1 MCIRRPTVCLQLVF
15 MPFSCQYFSW
25 NSFHLGRV
33 CATENPES
41 CQVRKGSGKILP
53 NIMWLMG
60 GKMMNRSIRTSSGW
74 VLVFGV
80 VFTVSS
86 ISCSF
91 TNTIEKSF
99 DFTSSTT
106 PSSWYFPGALQ
117 KQQKIVYFSKANFGR
132 LKEDMASGHGKYLTS
147 LATLMEVPKA
157 HHQEF
162 FVMTKDNFHNLF
174 PTEQVTPEEMLL
186 TLSKTLP
193 ASTISI
199 DELALNKG

>member
-1 MCIRRPTVCLQLVF
+1 MKPLIGT
-15 MPFSCQYFSW
+15 
-25 NSFHLGRV
+25 HLGTV
-33 CATENPES
+33 F
-41 CQVRKGSGKILP
+41 
-53 NIMWLMG
+53 
-60 GKMMNRSIRTSSGW
+60 
-74 VLVFGV
+74 VLGAA
-80 VFTVSS
+80 FTLSS

-106 PSSWYFPGALQ
+106 PSSWYFPGELQ
-117 KQQKIVYFSKANFGR
+117 KQQKIVYFSRANFWR

-147 LATLMEVPKA
+147 LATLMEVPQA

-162 FVMTKDNFHNLF
+162 FVMTKDHFHDLF

-193 ASTISI
+193 ATQAPKDEIS
-199 DELALNKG
+199 LNKG